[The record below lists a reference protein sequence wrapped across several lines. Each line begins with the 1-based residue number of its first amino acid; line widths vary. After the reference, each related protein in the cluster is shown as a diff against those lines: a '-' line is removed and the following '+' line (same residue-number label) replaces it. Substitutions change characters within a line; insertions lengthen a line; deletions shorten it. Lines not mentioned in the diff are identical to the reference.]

1 MASGESSEKNPIAK
15 SLPNFGQE
23 AYASIPTEELV
34 VLAIQFLHAD
44 GVPATTEEVVS
55 ACFKLFPHSFSLKNY
70 FYWPDSAQVARHLNR
85 AKEKG
90 YIKETPADGFK
101 VKVVGRP
108 IAKQVAK
115 RLGIPMPMPPKVEK
129 PKPAEAEPAK
139 PQGKEPPVSAEEK
152 SIAVVAK
159 KKPAKRKKAVAKE
172 KVLKLVKKTLR
183 KTVKPVKKIVTP
195 KKVVAKKA
203 KPKKVAAQPSPAPA
217 KRKAAAKPQPKP
229 KAKAKKAIPTPAP
242 KKIKPIQKRKK
253 QQKQKKKKAQTAR
266 QLQFLM
272 PVKPKPVKKAAAAKP
287 AKPKI
292 AKAEKTRAAERAPA
306 PVAPSVSKEEKIK
319 AGKAVHTLER
329 SDAYRQYQKFGGK
342 ARISEF
348 DFRNMLFAT
357 MESSAETLKRN
368 VDLFRRYAG
377 IHNRADLITFLD
389 FAEGSFAPL
398 LKTQVKYPVKKRS

>member
-1 MASGESSEKNPIAK
+1 MAPGESSEKNPIGK
-15 SLPNFGQE
+15 SLPNIGQE
-23 AYASIPTEELV
+23 TYASIPTEELV
-34 VLAIQFLHAD
+34 VFAVQFLHAD

-55 ACFKLFPHSFSLKNY
+55 ACFKLFPHRFSLKNY
-70 FYWPDSAQVARHLNR
+70 FYWPDSAQVMSHLNR

-108 IAKQVAK
+108 VAKQVAK
-115 RLGIPMPMPPKVEK
+115 TLGIPMPMPPKVEK

-139 PQGKEPPVSAEEK
+139 PQVKEPSLSAEEK
-152 SIAVVAK
+152 SIAVVEK
-159 KKPAKRKKAVAKE
+159 KKPAKKKKAAVKKKVAKPA
-172 KVLKLVKKTLR
+172 KKSVHR
-183 KTVKPVKKIVTP
+183 MAKPVKKTVTP
-195 KKVVAKKA
+195 KKVLAKKA
-203 KPKKVAAQPSPAPA
+203 KPKKTVVTRPAPA
-217 KRKAAAKPQPKP
+217 KTKTAPKLKP
-229 KAKAKKAIPTPAP
+229 KVKAKKVVPPAAP
-242 KKIKPIQKRKK
+242 KKIKPV
-253 QQKQKKKKAQTAR
+253 QKQKKQVKQKAKKAQTAH
-266 QLQFLM
+266 QLPLLM
-272 PVKPKPVKKAAAAKP
+272 PARPKPAKKAPAAKP
-287 AKPKI
+287 AKQKI
-292 AKAEKTRAAERAPA
+292 AKAEKNRAAEKIHT
-306 PVAPSVSKEEKIK
+306 PVLPSISKEEKIK

-398 LKTQVKYPVKKRS
+398 LKTQARHPLKKR

>member
-1 MASGESSEKNPIAK
+1 MAPGESSEKNPIGK
-15 SLPNFGQE
+15 SLPNIGQE
-23 AYASIPTEELV
+23 TYASIPTEELV
-34 VLAIQFLHAD
+34 VFAVQFLHAD

-55 ACFKLFPHSFSLKNY
+55 ACFKLFPHRFSLKNY
-70 FYWPDSAQVARHLNR
+70 FYWPDSAQVTSHLNR

-108 IAKQVAK
+108 VAKQVAK
-115 RLGIPMPMPPKVEK
+115 TLGLPMPMPPKVEK

-139 PQGKEPPVSAEEK
+139 PQVKEPSLSAEEK
-152 SIAVVAK
+152 SIAVVEK
-159 KKPAKRKKAVAKE
+159 KKPAKKKKAAVKKKVAKPA
-172 KVLKLVKKTLR
+172 KKSVR
-183 KTVKPVKKIVTP
+183 KRVKPVKKNVAP
-195 KKVVAKKA
+195 KKVVTKKA
-203 KPKKVAAQPSPAPA
+203 KPKKTVVSRPAPA
-217 KRKAAAKPQPKP
+217 KTAPKLKP
-229 KAKAKKAIPTPAP
+229 KVKAKKVVPPAAP
-242 KKIKPIQKRKK
+242 KKIKPV
-253 QQKQKKKKAQTAR
+253 QKQKKQVKQKAKKAQTAH
-266 QLQFLM
+266 QLPLLM
-272 PVKPKPVKKAAAAKP
+272 PARPKPAKKAAAAKP

-292 AKAEKTRAAERAPA
+292 AKAEKTRAAEKIHT
-306 PVAPSVSKEEKIK
+306 PVLPSISKEEKIK

-398 LKTQVKYPVKKRS
+398 LKTHARHPLKKR